1 MRENNQN
8 EIVQTLYKFKQV
20 FYAIGIFTVV
30 INILLLVPSMYMME
44 VYDRVLASHNQYTLV
59 MLTVM
64 AAGLYALTSVIEYFR
79 SMVVLRVGAKID
91 VELNQRVY
99 TAAFEQNLTKDG
111 VNAGQALND
120 LSTIRQF
127 VTGTGVFAFFDA
139 PWFPIY
145 LAIIFIFNPWLGV
158 FALLSTILLVGLAWI
173 NELVSHKALTEASD
187 ASVRST
193 NMAGNTLRNAEV
205 IDAMGMLPNMR
216 QRWYSEHSKFLSLQQ
231 TASQRAHKIAAVTK
245 FVRTAA
251 QSLILGVAAWLVIK
265 GQVTSGMMIAASI
278 LLGRTLA
285 PVEQIIGVWRQWAGV
300 VSAYKRLDLLLF
312 KNPART
318 PGMTL
323 PKPVGRLNVEGVTA
337 APVGTTAAVLKN
349 LNFGIDAGDCLG
361 IIGQSGAGKSTL
373 ARLLVGIGAP
383 TIGTV
388 RLDGADISKWNKDEL
403 GPNIGYLPQD
413 IELFA
418 GTISEN
424 IARFGNIDSQ
434 AVVKAATL
442 AGVHD
447 MILRMPNGYDTTI
460 GVDGTGLSGGE
471 KQRVALARALYNDP
485 TLVVLD
491 EPNSNLDQ
499 VGESAL
505 THAIRQLRLAG
516 TTVVLITHRP
526 DIIQETTRLMVLHG
540 GMMTAF
546 GTTDKVLS
554 DIMNLNRVAQPNE

>member
-8 EIVQTLYKFKQV
+8 EIVQTLYKFKKV

-173 NELVSHKALTEASD
+173 NELVSNKALSEASD

-265 GQVTSGMMIAASI
+265 GEVTAGMMIAASI

-300 VSAYKRLDLLLF
+300 VSAYKRLDLLLS
-312 KNPART
+312 KNPARR

-434 AVVKAATL
+434 AVVKAAAL

-447 MILRMPNGYDTTI
+447 MILRMPNGYDTVI

-485 TLVVLD
+485 ALVVLD

-526 DIIQETTRLMVLHG
+526 DIIQETTQLMVLHG

-554 DIMNLNRVAQPNE
+554 DIMNLNREAQPSE

>member
-300 VSAYKRLDLLLF
+300 VSAYKRLDLLLS
-312 KNPART
+312 KNPARR

-485 TLVVLD
+485 ALVVLD

-505 THAIRQLRLAG
+505 TNAIRQLRLAG

-526 DIIQETTRLMVLHG
+526 DIIQETTQLMVLHG

-554 DIMNLNRVAQPNE
+554 DIMNLNREAQPSE

>member
-1 MRENNQN
+1 
-8 EIVQTLYKFKQV
+8 
-20 FYAIGIFTVV
+20 
-30 INILLLVPSMYMME
+30 
-44 VYDRVLASHNQYTLV
+44 
-59 MLTVM
+59 
-64 AAGLYALTSVIEYFR
+64 
-79 SMVVLRVGAKID
+79 MVVLRVGAKID

-173 NELVSHKALTEASD
+173 NELVSNKALSEASD

-265 GQVTSGMMIAASI
+265 GEVTAGMMIAASI

-300 VSAYKRLDLLLF
+300 VSAYKRLDLLLS
-312 KNPART
+312 KNPARR

-349 LNFGIDAGDCLG
+349 LNLL
-361 IIGQSGAGKSTL
+361 IIE
-373 ARLLVGIGAP
+373 V
-383 TIGTV
+383 
-388 RLDGADISKWNKDEL
+388 N
-403 GPNIGYLPQD
+403 
-413 IELFA
+413 
-418 GTISEN
+418 
-424 IARFGNIDSQ
+424 
-434 AVVKAATL
+434 
-442 AGVHD
+442 
-447 MILRMPNGYDTTI
+447 
-460 GVDGTGLSGGE
+460 
-471 KQRVALARALYNDP
+471 
-485 TLVVLD
+485 
-491 EPNSNLDQ
+491 
-499 VGESAL
+499 
-505 THAIRQLRLAG
+505 
-516 TTVVLITHRP
+516 
-526 DIIQETTRLMVLHG
+526 
-540 GMMTAF
+540 
-546 GTTDKVLS
+546 
-554 DIMNLNRVAQPNE
+554 

>member
-1 MRENNQN
+1 MRENTQN

-30 INILLLVPSMYMME
+30 INILMLVPSMYMME
-44 VYDRVLASHNQYTLV
+44 VYDRVLASHNQYTLI

-64 AAGLYALTSVIEYFR
+64 AAGLYGLTSVIEYFR
-79 SMVVLRVGAKID
+79 SMVVLRIGAKMD
-91 VELNQRVY
+91 AELNQRVY
-99 TAAFEQNLTKDG
+99 TAAFEQNLTKDS

-120 LSTIRQF
+120 LSTIKQF
-127 VTGTGVFAFFDA
+127 VTGVGVFAFFDA

-145 LAIIFIFNPWLGV
+145 LAIIFMFNPWLGL
-158 FALLSTILLVGLAWI
+158 FALVSTSLLIGLAWF
-173 NELVSHKALTEASD
+173 NELVSSKALKDASD
-187 ASVRST
+187 AAVRSG
-193 NMAGNTLRNAEV
+193 NMASNTLRNAEV
-205 IDAMGMLPNMR
+205 IDAMGMLPSMR
-216 QRWYSEHSKFLSLQQ
+216 TRWYSEHTKFLDLQQ
-231 TASQRAHKIAAVTK
+231 SATQRTHKITSVTK

-251 QSLILGVAAWLVIK
+251 QSLILGVAALLVIK
-265 GQVTSGMMIAASI
+265 GEVTAGMMIASSI

-300 VSAYKRLDLLLF
+300 VSAYKRLDKLLTD
-312 KNPART
+312 NPARK

-323 PKPVGRLNVEGVTA
+323 PKPVGRLNVEGVSA
-337 APVGTTAAVLKN
+337 APAGTTVPVLKN
-349 LNFGIDAGDCLG
+349 LNFGINAGDCLG
-361 IIGQSGAGKSTL
+361 VIGQSGAGKSTL

-403 GPNIGYLPQD
+403 GPHIGYLPQD

-418 GTISEN
+418 GTISDN
-424 IARFGNIDSQ
+424 IARFGNVDPE

-447 MILRMPNGYDTTI
+447 MILRMPNGYDTVI
-460 GVDGTGLSGGE
+460 GVDGSGLSGGE

-485 TLVVLD
+485 AVIVLD

-499 VGESAL
+499 NGEFAL
-505 THAIRQLRLAG
+505 AQALRQLRLSG
-516 TTVVLITHRP
+516 TTIVLITHRP
-526 DIIQETTRLMVLHG
+526 EIIQETTHLMVLHN
-540 GMMTAF
+540 GMLTGF
-546 GTTDKVLS
+546 GPTEKVLS
-554 DIMNLNRVAQPNE
+554 DIMNLNKVAQPSE

>member
-1 MRENNQN
+1 MRGNTQN
-8 EIVQTLYKFKQV
+8 EIIQTLYKFKRV

-44 VYDRVLASHNQYTLV
+44 VYDRVLASHNQYTLI

-64 AAGLYALTSVIEYFR
+64 AAGLYGLTSVIEYFR
-79 SMVVLRVGAKID
+79 SMVVLRIGAKID
-91 VELNQRVY
+91 AELNQRVY

-111 VNAGQALND
+111 VNAGQALHD

-127 VTGTGVFAFFDA
+127 VTGNGVFAFFDA

-145 LAIIFIFNPWLGV
+145 LGIIFMFNPWLGL
-158 FALLSTILLVGLAWI
+158 FALVSTVLLVGLAWI
-173 NELVSHKALTEASD
+173 NEIVSSKALSEASD
-187 ASVRST
+187 ASIRSS

-216 QRWYSEHSKFLSLQQ
+216 RRWYSEHSKFLNLQQ
-231 TASQRAHKIAAVTK
+231 SATQRAHKITAVTK

-251 QSLILGVAAWLVIK
+251 QSLILGVAALLVIK
-265 GQVTSGMMIAASI
+265 GEVTSGMMIAASI

-285 PVEQIIGVWRQWAGV
+285 PVEQVIGVWRQWAGV
-300 VSAYKRLDLLLF
+300 VSAYKRLDTLLT

-318 PGMTL
+318 PGMSL
-323 PKPVGRLNVEGVTA
+323 PKPTGRLNVEGVTA
-337 APVGTTAAVLKN
+337 APTGSTVAVLKN
-349 LNFGIDAGDCLG
+349 LNFGINAGECLG
-361 IIGQSGAGKSTL
+361 IVGQSGAGKSTL

-403 GPNIGYLPQD
+403 GPHIGYLPQN

-424 IARFGNIDSQ
+424 IARFGQVDPE

-447 MILRMPNGYDTTI
+447 MILRMPDGYDTVI

-485 TLVVLD
+485 ALIVLD

-505 THAIRQLRLAG
+505 AQALRQLRLNG

-526 DIIQETTRLMVLHG
+526 EIIQETTQLMVLHG
-540 GMMTAF
+540 GMVTAF
-546 GTTDKVLS
+546 GSTDKVLH
-554 DIMNLNRVAQPNE
+554 DIMNLNKVAQPSE